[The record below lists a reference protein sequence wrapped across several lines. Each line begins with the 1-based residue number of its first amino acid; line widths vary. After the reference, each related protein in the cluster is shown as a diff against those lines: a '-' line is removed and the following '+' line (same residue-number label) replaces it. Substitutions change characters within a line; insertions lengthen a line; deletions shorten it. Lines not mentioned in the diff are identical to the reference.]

1 MVNKLIKK
9 LVLFVLSVIFVFSS
23 LPVPVANA
31 VEDVHDHYW
40 GFIPWNSNGEW
51 APHYRCS
58 ICGMETTTEPAPYN
72 EVLDEVHCKIGAYNR
87 TNIGFRLRNVFKGG
101 SNSLEGEESFIYIRE
116 DSEIIPDGEFILAH
130 TELPD
135 IVEGEVM
142 PVGTSF
148 SGSDFILEDGTKREL
163 SFVTYE
169 DSDVVIATWDVRNFS
184 ILLYGNHCQVL
195 TFELHPEGGGLKP
208 ITYYCV
214 DEKTGMTPMANFV
227 EQECSETSNLRA
239 KGVENAVQLT
249 WKKVDVAEGYL
260 VYGYKNGKYGY
271 VGMTKGTSFKDT
283 KALTKDYNYYWV
295 FSYSYCFGHMI
306 VGKCRSYVYS
316 RALLPAPT
324 NLKAS
329 SVKGGVKLTW
339 SAVTGADGYLVYGIV
354 DGKPYGYVG
363 MTTKG
368 TTFTDVKASSKEYN
382 FYWVIPYYKDGN
394 GKMIVGQTAKYTYG
408 RALA

>member
-1 MVNKLIKK
+1 MVNKVIKK
-9 LVLFVLSVIFVFSS
+9 FVLLVLSLMFAFSGLSVSVTR
-23 LPVPVANA
+23 ATQDA
-31 VEDVHDHYW
+31 HDHSWSYV
-40 GFIPWNSNGEW
+40 GDVGINEQPF
-51 APHYRCS
+51 YRCS
-58 ICGMETTTEPAPYN
+58 ICGMETTTKPASYD
-72 EVLDEVHCKIGAYNR
+72 EVLDEVLFRFSAENR
-87 TNIGFRLRNVFKGG
+87 TKIGFRLRNVFKGG
-101 SNSLEGEESFIYIRE
+101 RNSLEGEEFFIYIRE

-142 PVGTSF
+142 PAGTSF

-169 DSDVVIATWDVRNFS
+169 DSDVVIATWDVRNFNP
-184 ILLYGNHCQVL
+184 LLYGDNCQVL
-195 TFELHPEGGGLKP
+195 TFRLHPEGGGLNP
-208 ITYYCV
+208 ITYNCV
-214 DEKTGMTPMANFV
+214 DEKTGMTPNAKASR
-227 EQECSETSNLRA
+227 QECSETSNLRA

-295 FSYSYCFGHMI
+295 FSYSYCLGHMI

-339 SAVTGADGYLVYGIV
+339 DASSGADGYLVYGIV